1 MDKEVAGHRYT
12 HERTHTTPDLGKSNG
27 LREANLDLK
36 HKSQACSQGE
46 PIDQKYEWSHVSIE
60 HQVGKVSHDE
70 KDEVFSSARVKLI
83 LEFETKC
90 YLQTICLSGRGS
102 GREVRGKEGR
112 KEEKEEEWVGEV
124 GEGRGGGGRRRQERG
139 GGSISNAQ
147 CGKGAQ
153 TVQLTICLLASR
165 DNTLTKAVTCRAQDM
180 L

>member
-102 GREVRGKEGR
+102 GREVRGKEGG
-112 KEEKEEEWVGEV
+112 KEEKGEEDSREGEDQLV
-124 GEGRGGGGRRRQERG
+124 MHSVERELKL
-139 GGSISNAQ
+139 SNLQSAFWRPE
-147 CGKGAQ
+147 
-153 TVQLTICLLASR
+153 TTR
-165 DNTLTKAVTCRAQDM
+165 
-180 L
+180 